1 MENTKKVLLFHV
13 SEEKTKQIRALCS
26 KMQIAVVTVKDS
38 LWGQS
43 LGSLAGIKG
52 LSSPAASAAPFSSP
66 IPSAAPF
73 SSPIPSAAPLSSP
86 ALSMEMMVFSGIPSG
101 ELDAFLASYHEAG
114 IPMIPLKAIL
124 TPYNIFWNAT
134 QLYQELQK
142 EHSQLQ
148 K

>member
-1 MENTKKVLLFHV
+1 MEIIMENTKKVLLFHV

-52 LSSPAASAAPFSSP
+52 LSSPAA
-66 IPSAAPF
+66 SAAPF